1 MSNKHKLIGNYPNWK
16 QVFSLSSGVLLLWL
30 NNLVLLEDGIWAQ
43 VNHSR
48 DTNPSFHTAQRAI
61 PNFSPETETTETSET
76 QEPNNEFIFP
86 LPNQE
91 STQEIQISQPTE
103 QLVPPPSVP
112 STIERREQL
121 PQPQPQPRGY
131 NPPTYENLPTSEFTP
146 YRLGIGDGISLS
158 VQRFPEFNAQS
169 SISPEGNVVIPILG
183 RISLIGLTIAEA
195 EEKISLE
202 LQRRFLQDKPEVI
215 VQAVALR
222 PVQITIAGEVF
233 RPGFYQLPPG
243 ANLST
248 ALLSAGGS
256 TTYADLRSIIVRR
269 SLIDGTIIEQKVNL
283 LEPIQN
289 GESLPNLRLQDGD
302 AIIISQIQVGDNQD
316 YNSIL
321 ASRST
326 LAQPQIRVRVLSYAG
341 AGLGTVPLANGST
354 FLDALTAISPSLVDA
369 NLGEIGLVRF
379 DREKGKAVSQNLDGK
394 AVLEGDLSQNV
405 PLQDNDV
412 IIIGRNLIAK
422 ITFALGRFTQP
433 FRDILGFLLFFDQIG
448 DSATDLFE

>member
-1 MSNKHKLIGNYPNWK
+1 M
-16 QVFSLSSGVLLLWL
+16 
-30 NNLVLLEDGIWAQ
+30 
-43 VNHSR
+43 
-48 DTNPSFHTAQRAI
+48 
-61 PNFSPETETTETSET
+61 
-76 QEPNNEFIFP
+76 
-86 LPNQE
+86 
-91 STQEIQISQPTE
+91 
-103 QLVPPPSVP
+103 
-112 STIERREQL
+112 
-121 PQPQPQPRGY
+121 
-131 NPPTYENLPTSEFTP
+131 
-146 YRLGIGDGISLS
+146 
-158 VQRFPEFNAQS
+158 
-169 SISPEGNVVIPILG
+169 
-183 RISLIGLTIAEA
+183 
-195 EEKISLE
+195 
-202 LQRRFLQDKPEVI
+202 
-215 VQAVALR
+215 
-222 PVQITIAGEVF
+222 
-233 RPGFYQLPPG
+233 
-243 ANLST
+243 
-248 ALLSAGGS
+248 
-256 TTYADLRSIIVRR
+256 
-269 SLIDGTIIEQKVNL
+269 
-283 LEPIQN
+283 
-289 GESLPNLRLQDGD
+289 RLQDGD